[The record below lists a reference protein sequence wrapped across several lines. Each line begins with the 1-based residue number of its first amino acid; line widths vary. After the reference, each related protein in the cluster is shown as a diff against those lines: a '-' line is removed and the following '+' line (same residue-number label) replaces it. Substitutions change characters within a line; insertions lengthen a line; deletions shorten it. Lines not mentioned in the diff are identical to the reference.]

1 MKRLLAATALF
12 VFACS
17 HATPP
22 PAPAPAPAPVP
33 VVAPAPAPEPPP
45 PPPPPPPPQN
55 PLFTASTLQYQ
66 APPFDKIKDTDY
78 QPAIEEGMK
87 QQIAEMD
94 AIANEPAAPTF
105 ENTIIPMEKS
115 GATLTRAAKIFF
127 ALTASNTNDT
137 IQKTEGEVSPKLA
150 AHQDAIFL
158 NPKLF
163 TRVKAI
169 YDARSSLGTE
179 EQWLVQ
185 RYYKNFVRAG
195 ALLSEADKEKLK
207 ALNQEESKLSTDYR
221 NHILADTDAS
231 AVVVDSKA
239 ELAGMSDADI
249 AAAAQR
255 AEEKKMEGK
264 YVIALQNTTQ
274 QPALSTLKNRALREK
289 IFKASVSRGNHGGP
303 NDTKA
308 IVERLGQLRAEKA
321 KLLGYPTYA
330 AYSLDDQ
337 MAKTPQNAI
346 KLMTEM
352 VPGATGK
359 SLADAAEMQKLVRK
373 EGGKFKL
380 AAWDWNF
387 YAEKVRKAKYNL
399 NEAEVKPYFLLD
411 TVLHDGVF
419 YAANQMYGLTFKERH
434 DMPVYQPDV
443 RVFEVFDA
451 DGKSF
456 ALWYADYYQ
465 RPNKSGG
472 AWMDSFVDQSGLLG
486 THPVVFNVCNF
497 TKPAAGQPA
506 LLSFDDVNTMFH
518 EFGHALHG
526 MFSNVKYPT
535 VAGTNV
541 PRDFVEFPS
550 QFNEHWALE
559 PRVFANYAKHYQ
571 TGAPM
576 PQALVDK
583 IKSSRK
589 FNQGYALTE
598 YLAAALLDMAWHTL
612 APGAPIQDVNT
623 FEPASLKKYKIDL
636 PHVPPRYHTTYFS
649 HIWGGGYSAGY
660 YAYLWSELIDDDAY
674 YWFKENGGMTRANGQ
689 RFRDMVLSRAGSED
703 PAGMYRAFRG
713 RDPIAEPLLIER
725 GLKSEKTKASKASP
739 KKAE

>member
-1 MKRLLAATALF
+1 M
-12 VFACS
+12 
-17 HATPP
+17 
-22 PAPAPAPAPVP
+22 PAMAP
-33 VVAPAPAPEPPP
+33 VVAPAPVPAPEPPP
-45 PPPPPPPPQN
+45 PPPPPPRQN
-55 PLFTASTLQYQ
+55 PLFTASTFQYQ
-66 APPFDKIKDTDY
+66 APVFEKIQDTDY

-87 QQIAEMD
+87 QQIAEID
-94 AIANEPAAPTF
+94 TIANDSNPPTF
-105 ENTIIPMEKS
+105 DNTIVAMEKS
-115 GATLTRAAKIFF
+115 GALVTRAAKIFF

-137 IQKTEGEVSPKLA
+137 LQKTEGEVSPKLA
-150 AHQDAIFL
+150 AHQDAIYL

-163 TRVKAI
+163 ARVKAI
-169 YDARSSLGTE
+169 YDARTSLGAE
-179 EQWLVQ
+179 EKWLIE
-185 RYYKNFVRAG
+185 RYYRNFVRAG
-195 ALLSEADKEKLK
+195 ALLSDADKEKLK
-207 ALNQEESKLSTDYR
+207 ALNQEESKLTTDFR
-221 NHILADTDAS
+221 NHVLADTDAS
-231 AVVVDSKA
+231 AVVVDSKD
-239 ELAGMSDADI
+239 ELAGMSDSDV

-255 AEEKKMEGK
+255 AEEKKKEGK
-264 YVIALQNTTQ
+264 YVIALRNTTQ
-274 QPALSTLKNRALREK
+274 QPALSTLQNRALREK
-289 IFKASVSRGNHGGP
+289 IFKASVARGNHGGP

-308 IVERLGQLRAEKA
+308 IVERLAQLRAEKA

-330 AYSLDDQ
+330 AYGLDDQ

-346 KLMTEM
+346 KLMTDL

-359 SLADAAEMQKLVRK
+359 SLADAAVMQKIVNK
-373 EGGKFKL
+373 EGGKFKI
-380 AAWDWNF
+380 AAWDWD
-387 YAEKVRKAKYNL
+387 YYTEKVRKAQYNL

-411 TVLHDGVF
+411 TVLQDGVF

-434 DMPVYQPDV
+434 DIPVYQPDV

-451 DGKSF
+451 DGKSL

-559 PRVFANYAKHYQ
+559 PRVFAHYAKHYQ

-583 IKSSRK
+583 IKASRK

-612 APGAPIQDVNT
+612 PPGAPLQDVNT

-636 PHVPPRYHTTYFS
+636 PQVPPRYHTTYFS

-674 YWFKENGGMTRANGQ
+674 YWFKEHGGMTRENGQ
-689 RFRDMVLSRAGSED
+689 RFREMVLSRAGSED
-703 PAGMYRAFRG
+703 PAAMYRAFRG
-713 RDPIAEPLLIER
+713 RNPIAEPLLIER
-725 GLKSEKTKASKASP
+725 GLKGEKAKPTKPSP